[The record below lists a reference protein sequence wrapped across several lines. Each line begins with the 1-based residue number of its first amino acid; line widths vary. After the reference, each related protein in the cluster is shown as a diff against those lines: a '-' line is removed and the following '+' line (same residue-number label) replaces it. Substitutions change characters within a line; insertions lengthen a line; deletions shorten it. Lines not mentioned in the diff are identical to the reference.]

1 MPVAEGGVDIP
12 ALEWC
17 TVTQAAMW
25 IEHRQLPVDFFHAGA
40 LPDRIYAPLLEYR
53 SELDFCMDGWNKLF
67 VLACAG
73 GVPFRGYPAIG
84 FENIESKD
92 GTALIRCESYG
103 DLELIPAE
111 KIVQAG
117 LAGFISDGLIL
128 YYDLN
133 GTKWAYSLIQVDFR
147 ALIGRHPP
155 AKGQEF
161 RIGGDLMLV
170 QPMMPSDV
178 MSVRSIDQSTESRRS
193 KTVVEKPKAPASPP
207 KESSPKIEPV
217 VAVPGL
223 APAAPVRQT
232 PLQGHHLRTQ
242 DAADY
247 LGLSKSTLE
256 KYRLSGD
263 GPQYVKMGKAIAYKT
278 EDLDAWVDARKRNS
292 TSESTIG

>member
-17 TVTQAAMW
+17 TITQAAMW

-40 LPDRIYAPLLEYR
+40 LPNRIYAPLLEYR
-53 SELDFCMDGWNKLF
+53 SELHFCMDGWNKLF

-84 FENIESKD
+84 FEHIASKD
-92 GTALIRCESYG
+92 GTALIRCERYG

-111 KIVQAG
+111 KIVLAG
-117 LAGFISDGLIL
+117 LAGFISDGAIL
-128 YYDLN
+128 YYAHNDV
-133 GTKWAYSLIQVDFR
+133 KWAYSLIQVDFR
-147 ALIGRHPP
+147 ALIERHPP

-170 QPMMPSDV
+170 EPTMPCDV
-178 MSVRSIDQSTESRRS
+178 VPVQSAEPPRSRRES
-193 KTVVEKPKAPASPP
+193 KKPKAPASPP
-207 KESSPKIEPV
+207 QEATPMIEPA
-217 VAVPGL
+217 VAATVP
-223 APAAPVRQT
+223 APAVKVRHK
-232 PLQGHHLRTQ
+232 PHQGHHLRTQ

-256 KYRLSGD
+256 KYRLSGG
-263 GPQYVKMGKAIAYKT
+263 GPQFIKMGKAIAYKA
-278 EDLDAWVDARKRNS
+278 EDLDAWVGARKRNS
-292 TSESTIG
+292 TSEPG